1 MCQENYFIEQVMRV
15 VRNASNLMT
24 AGITIEQKGNESNYV
39 TSADINVQCYLE
51 EQLTLLIPDSTF
63 LGEESASDIMKSEYM
78 WVVDPIDGTA
88 NFIRG
93 LGSSV
98 ISVGLVKNGKT
109 YLGVIYD
116 PYKDEM
122 FYAERGK
129 GAFLN
134 GQQIYVSERD
144 FQHSIICSAASQ
156 YDKKLATPCL
166 NILQKVFHQVDDFR
180 RFGSAAI
187 EMAYLAAGRI
197 ELFFEIRLFPW
208 DMAAGEIIV
217 EEAGGCI
224 EYIYE
229 DSLPLDRPSG
239 IIVSNN
245 KENFRKL
252 KDIVYDVMPYKL
264 Y

>member
-1 MCQENYFIEQVMRV
+1 MINQVIDI
-15 VRNASNLMT
+15 VRKASELLK
-24 AGITIEQKGNESNYV
+24 ADITIEQKGNESNYV
-39 TSADINVQCYLE
+39 TSADLNVQRYLE
-51 EQLTLLIPDSTF
+51 NHLTTLLPNSLF
-63 LGEESASDIMKSEYM
+63 FGEESNSDLIQGEYV

-88 NFIRG
+88 NFIRE

-109 YLGVIYD
+109 HLGVIYD
-116 PYKDEM
+116 PYKNEM

-134 GQQIYVSERD
+134 GKQIHISTRD
-144 FQHSIICSAASQ
+144 FRHSIICSAASL
-156 YDKKLATPCL
+156 YDKQLAKPCFE
-166 NILQKVFHQVDDFR
+166 ILQDVYKQSDDFR

-208 DMAAGEIIV
+208 DMTAGEVIV
-217 EEAGGCI
+217 EEAGGVI
-224 EYIYE
+224 EYLHE
-229 DSLPLDRPSG
+229 KELPFDRPAG
-239 IIVSNN
+239 IIATNN
-245 KENFRKL
+245 QENFKKL
-252 KDIVYDVMPYKL
+252 REIVYGAIPYKL